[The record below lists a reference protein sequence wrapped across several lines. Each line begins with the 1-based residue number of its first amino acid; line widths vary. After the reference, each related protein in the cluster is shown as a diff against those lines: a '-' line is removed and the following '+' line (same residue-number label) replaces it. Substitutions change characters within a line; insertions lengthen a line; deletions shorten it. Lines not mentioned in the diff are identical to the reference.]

1 MSDTLSYP
9 IGRHAKQATYT
20 PKERVALIT
29 RFAAQP
35 SALAAA
41 VSGMTDA
48 SWEQPYRPGG
58 WTIRQLVHHVADSHV
73 NMFVRVKLALS
84 EDEPTIKPYDQDLW
98 VQQADVVAVSPMVS
112 VALLAALHE
121 RAVAFFRALT
131 PGQFLRGL
139 MHPENGRMTI
149 EQVLALYAWHGDHHI
164 AHITSFRERERMYGS
179 GHPESWE

>member
-1 MSDTLSYP
+1 
-9 IGRHAKQATYT
+9 
-20 PKERVALIT
+20 
-29 RFAAQP
+29 
-35 SALAAA
+35 
-41 VSGMTDA
+41 
-48 SWEQPYRPGG
+48 
-58 WTIRQLVHHVADSHV
+58 
-73 NMFVRVKLALS
+73 MFIRVKLALS

-98 VQQADVVAVSPMVS
+98 VQQADVDAVSPMVS

-121 RAVAFFRALT
+121 RAVAFYRALT

-164 AHITSFRERERMYGS
+164 AHITGFRERERMYGS